1 MLCSC
6 FFFFKQKTADE
17 MRISDWSSDV
27 CSSDLTS
34 VVFEQSGGVF
44 SVLPND
50 TLGKVLDAS
59 LRATGGVDYDADD
72 THFATALQQTL
83 ESPPP
88 LAMAADNGNYSSD
101 TPEEIRVGKEDAK
114 TS

>member
-1 MLCSC
+1 
-6 FFFFKQKTADE
+6 

-27 CSSDLTS
+27 CSSELEGVAQGTGTS

-88 LAMAADNGNYSSD
+88 LRSEGR
-101 TPEEIRVGKEDAK
+101 RVGKEVASTCK
-114 TS
+114 TQGDL